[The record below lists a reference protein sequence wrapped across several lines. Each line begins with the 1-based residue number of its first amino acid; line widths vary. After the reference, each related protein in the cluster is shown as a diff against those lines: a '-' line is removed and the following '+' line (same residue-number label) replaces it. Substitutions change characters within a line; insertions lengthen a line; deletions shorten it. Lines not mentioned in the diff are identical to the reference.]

1 MILPLKISELNNDK
15 TLHSTDEIGY
25 ILPTPTININDIP
38 KCTIIPIKAIN
49 VAVFKLI
56 YQSLMSIN
64 RCTTNKEPLHDC
76 VYLRRR
82 FGFRTDPPFGCKIII
97 SRHKQP
103 KQQKTNKSAFPAPTN
118 QKHVLSAVEWT
129 NHILVP
135 FLPLTLNFRHF
146 SSL

>member
-56 YQSLMSIN
+56 YISPLSSN
-64 RCTTNKEPLHDC
+64 RFTTNKEP
-76 VYLRRR
+76 
-82 FGFRTDPPFGCKIII
+82 
-97 SRHKQP
+97 
-103 KQQKTNKSAFPAPTN
+103 PT
-118 QKHVLSAVEWT
+118 KCLSEA
-129 NHILVP
+129 
-135 FLPLTLNFRHF
+135 
-146 SSL
+146 